1 MSKAALLLL
10 LALAARAQ
18 DKPLGLGRP
27 ATPPEIAEAA
37 MTVFPDGRGLPPGSG
52 TAARGRAVYRSQ
64 CAECHNDNGEGRDAQ
79 YPPLKG
85 GIGSLATR
93 SPRKTVGSYWPYATT
108 VFDYIRRSMPFD
120 HPRSLTADEVY
131 SVTAFVLFL
140 NGIVSETAEINA
152 QSLPAVR
159 MPNRDGFLR
168 HDESPVTRARRR
180 PPTRK

>member
-10 LALAARAQ
+10 LVLAVRAQ

-27 ATPPEIAEAA
+27 ATAAEIAEAA
-37 MTVFPDGRGLPPGSG
+37 ITVVPDGRGLPPGSG
-52 TAARGRAVYRSQ
+52 TAARGRAVYQAQ
-64 CAECHNDNGEGRDAQ
+64 CASCHNDNGEGRDAQ
-79 YPPLKG
+79 YPALKG

-140 NGIVSETAEINA
+140 NGIVAETAEMNA
-152 QSLPAVR
+152 KTLPAVK
-159 MPNRDGFLR
+159 MPNRNGFIR
-168 HDESPVTRARRR
+168 HDESPVSRARRG
-180 PPTRK
+180 TK